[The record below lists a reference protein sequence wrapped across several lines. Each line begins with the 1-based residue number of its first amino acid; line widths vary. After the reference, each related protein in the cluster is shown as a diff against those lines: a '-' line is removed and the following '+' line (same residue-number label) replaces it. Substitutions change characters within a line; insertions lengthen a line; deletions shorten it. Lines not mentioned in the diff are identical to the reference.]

1 MGDIKDIEISQTE
14 TCFKGVFLCTVFSDM
29 YCVFLCTVFSD
40 MYCVFLCTVYLDM
53 YCVFLCTVFSD
64 MSLSEVKE
72 VDATKVKQ
80 LNFITYFRYFS
91 HSWIIPKHSLV

>member
-1 MGDIKDIEISQTE
+1 
-14 TCFKGVFLCTVFSDM
+14 M

-40 MYCVFLCTVYLDM
+40 MYCVFLCTVYSGM

-80 LNFITYFRYFS
+80 LNLLHIFGTFHIVGLSPNILEFRALPHVHALVHLSY
-91 HSWIIPKHSLV
+91 HSGRILDKL

>member
-14 TCFKGVFLCTVFSDM
+14 TCFEG
-29 YCVFLCTVFSD
+29 VFLCTVFSD

-80 LNFITYFRYFS
+80 LNFITYFWYFS
-91 HSWIIPKHSLV
+91 HS